1 MELLPDRRIRLDS
14 AAQRMLRELAGVDF
28 GEVVTID
35 QIRYCVERVEAGSQ
49 THVIANLIRDLFRNL
64 LAEAEAL
71 AGDPALV
78 GAGRRH

>member
-1 MELLPDRRIRLDS
+1 MELLPDRRIRLDP
-14 AAQRMLRELAGVDF
+14 AAQRMLRDLAGMEF

-35 QIRYCVERVEAGSQ
+35 QIRYCVERVDGGSQ
-49 THVIANLIRDLFRNL
+49 THVFANMMRSLMHNL

-78 GAGRRH
+78 GAGRLH